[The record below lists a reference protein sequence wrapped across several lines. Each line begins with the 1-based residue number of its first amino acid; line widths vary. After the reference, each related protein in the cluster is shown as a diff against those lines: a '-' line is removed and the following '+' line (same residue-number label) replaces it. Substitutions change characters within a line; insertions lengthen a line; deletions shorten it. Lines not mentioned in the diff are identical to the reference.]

1 MKLLVVLL
9 VSMFS
14 VASYAQTK
22 LVSIDAFDMAYSG
35 GLSFKHYEGKDDDR
49 DETTFKFNL
58 NYAQNVEQYVGL
70 MWKAQAYWN
79 REDIDFGGNDSLA
92 SELGV
97 GGGIL
102 YNFQADDIKNSIMAG
117 VIVGIERGTYEFPG
131 ADDKSGFNLF
141 LNLEAG
147 KRWDMGAY
155 SVANISY
162 APTISLN
169 LKRYGGDIRDEY
181 FTSSR
186 DLRFNFLK
194 FDILF

>member
-14 VASYAQTK
+14 LMSYAQTK
-22 LVSIDAFDMAYSG
+22 IVSIDAFDMAYSG
-35 GLSFKHYEGKDDDR
+35 GLSFKHYEGSDHDR

-58 NYAQNVEQYVGL
+58 NYAQNFEQYVGL

-79 REDIDFGGNDSLA
+79 RVDVDFGGNDSLA
-92 SELGV
+92 SELGL

-102 YNFQADDIKNSIMAG
+102 YNFQADDIKNSMM
-117 VIVGIERGTYEFPG
+117 VGALVGLERATYEFPG
-131 ADDKSGFNLF
+131 ADDKSGFNMY
-141 LNLEAG
+141 LNLEFG
-147 KRWDMGAY
+147 KRWDLGAY

-162 APTISLN
+162 APTVSLN